1 MQKTLRA
8 MLNTIEE
15 SWNAMVQDEDSSPH
29 RMVVELASNAEVGWD
44 KLRYGSFDLALID
57 VTRSGGP
64 SGVELS
70 QAYQMLAAAS
80 VAAPDDSGRRETVL
94 IACTSDPNVSVET
107 LQPFGIHDLLRKPVA
122 MQSLRHTLHK
132 WLPRAGDATAD
143 PLVPLTPLS
152 PASPQNP
159 APAIMLV
166 EDDEITRNSM
176 ELLFNQL
183 NLQLD
188 TAESGEEAIAVLE
201 RREYDLLIFEVNLPR
216 MSGYALSSWY
226 KELCRTRQ
234 RPAGFVVAVTADPD
248 EEACRQFEFDR
259 CLPKPISSQRI
270 VDLVSRFVR
279 QRVESI
285 RRRSKEAA
293 DLAACDEMDASGV
306 GEQTSRPTS
315 VR

>member
-1 MQKTLRA
+1 M
-8 MLNTIEE
+8 
-15 SWNAMVQDEDSSPH
+15 
-29 RMVVELASNAEVGWD
+29 
-44 KLRYGSFDLALID
+44 
-57 VTRSGGP
+57 
-64 SGVELS
+64 
-70 QAYQMLAAAS
+70 
-80 VAAPDDSGRRETVL
+80 

-107 LQPFGIHDLLRKPVA
+107 LQPFGIHGLLKPVA

-188 TAESGEEAIAVLE
+188 TAESGEEAMAVLE

-216 MSGYALSSWY
+216 MSGMRSRRDARSYADAAAAAEKL
-226 KELCRTRQ
+226 RR
-234 RPAGFVVAVTADPD
+234 RGHRRRPD
-248 EEACRQFEFDR
+248 EEACRRFEFRR

-285 RRRSKEAA
+285 RRRSRRAA
-293 DLAACDEMDASGV
+293 DLACDLWQNGRGWRRRAGERGRRVCDRCVRDAR
-306 GEQTSRPTS
+306 ERS
-315 VR
+315 VK